1 VNVLVVLFLGR
12 CENVGRRAH
21 LDSQCQ
27 LGVDAVSGLCALL
40 RCHFI
45 GIWRGSWAVVEVV
58 VGRLAAEVGVSSQE
72 FDLCVSAKVRDTVQV
87 REGPR
92 AERCAG
98 HAVLLHQHQCPT
110 GVRSTDQATND

>member
-21 LDSQCQ
+21 LDSQRQ

-58 VGRLAAEVGVSSQE
+58 VGRLAAEVGIKNSTCACLQKFE
-72 FDLCVSAKVRDTVQV
+72 FEPSEW
-87 REGPR
+87 EGPLSR
-92 AERCAG
+92 G
-98 HAVLLHQHQCPT
+98 VLRDALSIT
-110 GVRSTDQATND
+110 